1 MSVCKR
7 WWKKKI
13 ERLKQARNCYHDS
26 GKEKTKA
33 YYENDKE
40 RLRKQARNKVRELY
54 NKEKDL
60 KREYGWNGYRN
71 MLREEKEKL
80 FLFFVYDKRQI
91 KWL

>member
-60 KREYGWNGYRN
+60 KREYCWNGYRICWERIKKN
-71 MLREEKEKL
+71 YFY
-80 FLFFVYDKRQI
+80 FLFMIKDK
-91 KWL
+91 